1 MKNYNL
7 VEEDGFHSY
16 KQSFYDMTYG
26 HGVNYIHQM
35 CFATNGSKHPRIH
48 RQLIF
53 LKINTFISN
62 VYETS
67 YRVSN
72 ASMIFT
78 FSR

>member
-1 MKNYNL
+1 
-7 VEEDGFHSY
+7 
-16 KQSFYDMTYG
+16 MTYG
-26 HGVNYIHQM
+26 HGGNYIHQM
-35 CFATNGSKHPRIH
+35 CLQQMGVNIPEIVQFT
-48 RQLIF
+48 F
-53 LKINTFISN
+53 FEINTFISN

>member
-1 MKNYNL
+1 
-7 VEEDGFHSY
+7 
-16 KQSFYDMTYG
+16 MTYG
-26 HGVNYIHQM
+26 HGGNYIHQM
-35 CFATNGSKHPRIH
+35 CLQQMGVNTPEIIDSF
-48 RQLIF
+48 F
-53 LKINTFISN
+53 KINTFISH